1 MRRRVIIP
9 IVVVSIVAVGFYL
22 AWRYVSGADGAAT
35 RLTLYGDVDVRQ
47 VDLSFKVA
55 GRIAHLEVDE
65 GDAVKAGQVLATLEK
80 SYFDDDLR
88 LGQARVAAQEANF
101 TKLKNGSRPEE
112 IEEAQ
117 AALAEAKANLANAQI
132 NFSRQSELLRSHVT
146 SRQTFDNAQMTLNTT
161 RARVQSAQA
170 ALDLAVAGPRI
181 EDVDAAQAQ
190 LASEKAQLI
199 VTQRRLTDA
208 NLVAP
213 NDGVVLTRARERG
226 AIVQPGETVF
236 TLTLNRPVWVR
247 AYVDERDLGR
257 VTPGMA
263 MLIHTDAPGGKVYRG
278 TVGFISPLAEF
289 TPKSVE
295 TAELRTDLV
304 YRLRIIVGDAD
315 SGLRQGMPVTATPAG
330 EK

>member
-1 MRRRVIIP
+1 MRRRVIP
-9 IVVVSIVAVGFYL
+9 VVVLLIVAIGGYV
-22 AWRYVSGADGAAT
+22 AWRHFGGADAAT
-35 RLTLYGDVDVRQ
+35 ARLTLYGDVDVRQ

-55 GRIAHLEVDE
+55 GRIDKLDVDE
-65 GDAVKAGQVLATLEK
+65 GDAVKAGRVLASLEK
-80 SYFDDDLR
+80 TYFDDDNR
-88 LGQARVAAQEANF
+88 LEQARVDAQDANF
-101 TKLKNGSRPEE
+101 TKLKNGSRPQE

-132 NFSRQSELLRSHVT
+132 NFSRQSELLRSRVA
-146 SRQTFDNAQMTLNTT
+146 SQQAFDNAQMTLNTT

-181 EDVDAAQAQ
+181 EDIDAAQAQ
-190 LASEKAQLI
+190 LATEKAQLI
-199 VTQRRLTDA
+199 ETQRRLTDA
-208 NLVAP
+208 DLIAP
-213 NDGVVLTRARERG
+213 NDGIVLTRARERG

-236 TLTLNRPVWVR
+236 TLTLNQPVWVR

-257 VTPGMA
+257 VKPGMA
-263 MLIHTDAPGGKVYRG
+263 MLVHTDAAGGKIYHG

-295 TAELRTDLV
+295 TPELRTDLV

-315 SGLRQGMPVTATPAG
+315 SGLRQGMPVTAIPAD